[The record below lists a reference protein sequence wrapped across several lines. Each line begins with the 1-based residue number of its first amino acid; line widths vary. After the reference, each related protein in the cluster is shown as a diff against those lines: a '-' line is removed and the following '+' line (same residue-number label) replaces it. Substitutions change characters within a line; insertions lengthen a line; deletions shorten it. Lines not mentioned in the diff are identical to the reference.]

1 MNKLKLISAFAFALA
16 FAGTSF
22 AADEK
27 IIGQYGAIT
36 IKQVMVENADQ
47 NNTMTEVTVAVI
59 DDESNETPVITEDI
73 KVDSVYYS
81 RVFKNQVPST
91 LMLPFELKQADWKL
105 FGLNVF
111 EFVKITESTSD
122 CRYQNCE
129 GEGKYVVQFRE
140 FPTGSLKA
148 NTPYIVVAYSE
159 EPVSFHMRYASPEYV
174 LLNTTTNERFV
185 SRVYEDLKWSFI
197 DTYEYIKFTDS
208 KGIYG
213 FAAKNKNKTKIGEF
227 TKAACSEKSC
237 AYIRPFRAYLR
248 CTKPKA
254 SAVNA
259 LAKSADD
266 AVASLDNLP
275 ETIDVQIIKAD
286 SSRTYL
292 GTLNTYTG
300 EITVD
305 DRWFDM
311 KGRRLQQ
318 KPTAKGTYF
327 NNKKKVVIK

>member
-22 AADEK
+22 AADED

-36 IKQVMVENADQ
+36 IKQVFVDRMVNGQ
-47 NNTMTEVTVAVI
+47 NTKVEWKVAYI
-59 DDESNETPVITEDI
+59 DDSSDETPVIPEDI
-73 KVDSVYYS
+73 QVDSVYYS
-81 RVFKNQVPST
+81 RVFKFKVAST
-91 LMLPFELKQADWKL
+91 LMLPFDVPTWKL
-105 FGLNVF
+105 SGLSAF
-111 EFVKITESTSD
+111 EFVSIEKYSDHFQIEVRST
-122 CRYQNCE
+122 
-129 GEGKYVVQFRE
+129 YVKE
-140 FPTGSLKA
+140 FKA
-148 NTPYIVVAYSE
+148 NTPYIIMNE
-159 EPVSFHMRYASPEYV
+159 QKDTTISFNMTDVNPNNYV
-174 LLNTTTNERFV
+174 TINTTTNTRNH
-185 SRVYEDLKWSFI
+185 SFSSGGYNWNI
-197 DTYEYIKFTDS
+197 LGTYERIEFKNP

-213 FAAKNKNKTKIGEF
+213 FAAKEKNKTKIGDF

-237 AYIRPFRAYLR
+237 AYIRPFRAYLK
-248 CTKPKA
+248 CTLPKA
-254 SAVNA
+254 SQVRG

-266 AVASLDNLP
+266 VASLDDLP
-275 ETIDVQIIKAD
+275 KNIEVHIVEENGD
-286 SSRTYL
+286 RTYL

-300 EITVD
+300 EITVE

>member
-22 AADEK
+22 AAVED

-36 IKQVMVENADQ
+36 IKKVDRTG
-47 NNTMTEVTVAVI
+47 NNGSTVKWTVAYI
-59 DDESNETPVITEDI
+59 DDSSDETPVIPEDI
-73 KVDSVYYS
+73 QVDSVYYS
-81 RVFKNQVPST
+81 REFKNGVPST
-91 LMLPFELKQADWKL
+91 LMLPFDAPTGMIGQ
-105 FGLNVF
+105 GLGVF
-111 EFVKITESTSD
+111 EFIDIVKDDPNGTYRINVRSHYS
-122 CRYQNCE
+122 
-129 GEGKYVVQFRE
+129 KVVE
-140 FPTGSLKA
+140 A
-148 NTPYIVVAYSE
+148 NTPYVVISE
-159 EPVSFHMRYASPEYV
+159 GKDYCISFHMEYQQPDKITF
-174 LLNTTTNERFV
+174 NTTTNTRNH
-185 SRVYEDLKWSFI
+185 SFSSGGYNWNI
-197 DTYEYIKFTDS
+197 LGTYERIEFKNP

-213 FAAKNKNKTKIGEF
+213 FAAKEKNKTKIGDF

-237 AYIRPFRAYLR
+237 AYIRPFRAYLK
-248 CTKPKA
+248 CTLPKA
-254 SAVNA
+254 SQVRG

-266 AVASLDNLP
+266 VASLDDLP
-275 ETIDVQIIKAD
+275 KNIEVHVIEDNGG
-286 SSRTYL
+286 RTYL

-300 EITVD
+300 EITVE

>member
-1 MNKLKLISAFAFALA
+1 MNKLKILFAFALAFA

-27 IIGQYGAIT
+27 IIGKYGAIT
-36 IKQVMVENADQ
+36 IKKVDRTG
-47 NNTMTEVTVAVI
+47 NNGIKDKWTVAYI
-59 DDESNETPVITEDI
+59 DDSSDETPVIPEDI
-73 KVDSVYYS
+73 QVDSVYYS
-81 RVFKNQVPST
+81 RVFKLQVPST
-91 LMLPFELKQADWKL
+91 LMLPFDVPTWKL
-105 FGLNVF
+105 SGLNAF
-111 EFVKITESTSD
+111 EFVRIEKYSDRFQVDVRST
-122 CRYQNCE
+122 
-129 GEGKYVVQFRE
+129 YVKE
-140 FPTGSLKA
+140 FKA
-148 NTPYIVVAYSE
+148 NTPYIIMNE
-159 EPVSFHMRYASPEYV
+159 QKDTTISFNMTDVNPNNYV
-174 LLNTTTNERFV
+174 TINTTTNTRSHTF
-185 SRVYEDLKWSFI
+185 SSGGYNWAILG
-197 DTYEYIKFTDS
+197 TYERIEFKNP

-213 FAAKNKNKTKIGEF
+213 FAAKEKNNTKIGQF

-237 AYIRPFRAYLR
+237 AYIRPFRAYLK
-248 CTKPKA
+248 CTLPKA
-254 SAVNA
+254 AQIRG

-266 AVASLDNLP
+266 VASLDDLP
-275 ETIDVQIIKAD
+275 KNIEVHIIED
-286 SSRTYL
+286 NGDRTYL